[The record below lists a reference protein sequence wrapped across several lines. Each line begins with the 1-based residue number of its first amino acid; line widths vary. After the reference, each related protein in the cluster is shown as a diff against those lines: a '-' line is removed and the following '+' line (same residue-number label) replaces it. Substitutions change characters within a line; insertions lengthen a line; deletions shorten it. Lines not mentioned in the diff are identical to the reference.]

1 MNPSNHSGNH
11 AAHDYPAMCA
21 AVGLDCESCTAASAR
36 ELASACPGLRPKM
49 VGQLFVQI
57 YTEPACSRMHAHFAR
72 AYAQALEEPEPF
84 AMERKGPAKVRMV
97 AAAAFA

>member
-1 MNPSNHSGNH
+1 
-11 AAHDYPAMCA
+11 MCT
-21 AVGLDCESCTAASAR
+21 AVGLDCESCTAASAH
-36 ELASACPGLRPKM
+36 ELACTCPGLRPKM

-72 AYAQALEEPEPF
+72 AYAQALAAPGPVPL
-84 AMERKGPAKVRMV
+84 ERKGPAKVRM